1 VVGDRPIGAA
11 PPELGET
18 GYAALGALATLI
30 ARTYE
35 RLILERKSAIE

>member
-1 VVGDRPIGAA
+1 VVRDRPIGAA

-18 GYAALGALATLI
+18 GYAALDALAILI
-30 ARTYE
+30 ARVYE